1 MRREKKTEC
10 NHIPIS
16 ARRDERGTCWPFL
29 PAFPYSTLIT
39 VHFTHSV
46 LSLSDATRSFF
57 CLPLLVGSVPPSP
70 SPDKS
75 NNRRV
80 CVSPQSRRRLLEK
93 RNIEFPRALMYGRRD
108 LCPFHS
114 AGATG
119 SFALWAI
126 VWLCFRHPFLI
137 FRFFT
142 CTSHIPSVASLWFV
156 LAAFYPPGSADVL
169 LWFIALVIEVETSWN
184 WEDGHLLLNGATV
197 IPGDSGS
204 WREIVKG
211 ELRQFWH

>member
-39 VHFTHSV
+39 VHFTHLV

-126 VWLCFRHPFLI
+126 VWLFSSPFFDFQILHMYI
-137 FRFFT
+137 SYSKCCITTIRACRFLSSRK
-142 CTSHIPSVASLWFV
+142 CWRTSVVYSFGDWGGNQLKLGGWTPAFEWCNSYSRWLW
-156 LAAFYPPGSADVL
+156 
-169 LWFIALVIEVETSWN
+169 
-184 WEDGHLLLNGATV
+184 
-197 IPGDSGS
+197 
-204 WREIVKG
+204 
-211 ELRQFWH
+211 ELEGNR